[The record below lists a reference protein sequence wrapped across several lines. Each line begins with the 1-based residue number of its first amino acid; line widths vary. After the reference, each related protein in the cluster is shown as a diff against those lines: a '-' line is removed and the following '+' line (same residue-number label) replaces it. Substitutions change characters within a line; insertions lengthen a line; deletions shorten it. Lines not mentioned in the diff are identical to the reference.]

1 MSTEQKPDIDAILDT
16 DKDPSAID
24 IGTEC
29 PTTEDGRWPD
39 LMIDIETMGK
49 GANALILSI
58 GAVAFDRDGTA
69 LGPSLP
75 WHIDAEQAVRGGA
88 VVDIST
94 VLWWMQQSGAARA
107 ALVGGQANAMHEGKV
122 LVSLH
127 DWFKV
132 HMDPDARVWALPPVF
147 DLRIIHEMAARRL
160 LPLPWKHWRERCL
173 RTAADEHRRG
183 AELRVRPELAHD
195 ALSDAVA
202 QAQWVMALRA
212 HQS

>member
-1 MSTEQKPDIDAILDT
+1 MSTEQQPDINATLDT
-16 DKDPSAID
+16 DRDLSAID
-24 IGTEC
+24 IVMGC

-49 GANALILSI
+49 GTNALILSI
-58 GAVAFDRDGTA
+58 GVVAFDRDGTA
-69 LGPSLP
+69 LGPDLHL
-75 WHIDAEQAVRGGA
+75 HIDAEQAVRGGA
-88 VVDIST
+88 VIDIST
-94 VLWWMQQSGAARA
+94 VLWWLQQTYDARA
-107 ALVGGQANAMHEGKV
+107 ALVGGQVCAMHESKV
-122 LVSLH
+122 LTSLH

-132 HMDPDARVWALPPVF
+132 YMDPDARVWALPPLF
-147 DLRIIHEMAARRL
+147 DLRLIHEMAARRL

-173 RTAADEHRRG
+173 RTVADEHPRG

-212 HQS
+212 NKV